1 MVDKINKKAEKVKTV
16 KKPKVQFTLE
26 SLIYRKRK
34 VDITADV
41 VIEDDVHTDY
51 KIGWVELRG
60 QQDPQSLVD
69 ASLYLE
75 EYKDAIADAA
85 DLETEEERAKF
96 TADATARFMA
106 ASVAICIT
114 RWDNK
119 LFNNRKFDREE
130 AIELLSKKENFRI
143 YNQLAL
149 ALEEASDF
157 LPKSSQQ
164 Q

>member
-1 MVDKINKKAEKVKTV
+1 MVAKVNKKVDKVKTV
-16 KKPKVQFTLE
+16 KKPKVQFTLD

-41 VIEDDVHTDY
+41 VINDEVHSDY

-60 QQDPQSLVD
+60 QQDPQALVD
-69 ASLYLE
+69 ASKYLE
-75 EYKDAIADAA
+75 EYKDSIADAG
-85 DLETEEERAKF
+85 DLDEEGERTAAI
-96 TADATARFMA
+96 ADATARFMA
-106 ASVAICIT
+106 ASVAVCIT

-119 LFNNRKFDREE
+119 LFNNRKFDLEE
-130 AIELLSKKENFRI
+130 AITLLSEKQNFRI

-149 ALEEASDF
+149 ALEESSDF